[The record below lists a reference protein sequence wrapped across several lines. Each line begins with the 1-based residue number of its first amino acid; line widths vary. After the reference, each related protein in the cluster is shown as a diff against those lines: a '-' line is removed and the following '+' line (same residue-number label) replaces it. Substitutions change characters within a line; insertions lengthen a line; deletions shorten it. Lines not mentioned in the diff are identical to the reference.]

1 MSLKETLNQDLIA
14 AMKAKEEVKLRALR
28 MVKAAVMNF
37 EVAGKEKVEAKDED
51 VLQIIKKEV
60 KKREDSVEQF
70 EKGGRADL
78 AALER
83 EEVEVLKAYLPEMMG
98 EEQLRE
104 IVKATVGELG
114 ASGPGDMGKVMGAVM
129 GKVKGQAD
137 GTVVRKVVQ
146 EVLAG

>member
-1 MSLKETLNQDLIA
+1 MSLKETLNQDLIT
-14 AMKAKEEVKLRALR
+14 AMKAKDEVKLRALR

-37 EVAGKEKVEAKDED
+37 EVAGKEKVVAADED
-51 VLQIIKKEV
+51 VLQILKKEV
-60 KKREDSVEQF
+60 KKREDSIQQF
-70 EKGGRADL
+70 EQGGRADL

-83 EEVEVLKAYLPEMMG
+83 EEWEVLKQYLPEMMG
-98 EEQLRE
+98 EDQLRDV
-104 IVKATVGELG
+104 VKATVSEMG

-146 EVLAG
+146 EVLAA